1 MRKHVAHLAF
11 DHIEINRLVV
21 LAANQRVA
29 TVRRNR
35 DIGQVG
41 PGPVTGK
48 TPRLH
53 RPACNRILLDRDQ
66 NVTQLGKSGSDDAA
80 CITLLVLNAV
90 LDPVVSQI
98 PDPRK
103 TTDFTSQQMFAI
115 GTDSGAIGTRI
126 GMYPGIQRLFLL
138 AAGN

>member
-1 MRKHVAHLAF
+1 
-11 DHIEINRLVV
+11 
-21 LAANQRVA
+21 
-29 TVRRNR
+29 
-35 DIGQVG
+35 
-41 PGPVTGK
+41 
-48 TPRLH
+48 
-53 RPACNRILLDRDQ
+53 
-66 NVTQLGKSGSDDAA
+66 
-80 CITLLVLNAV
+80 VLNAV